1 MILPQKGN
9 YFIHTPPPPTE
20 RPSPVVDKDSFL
32 TRLSPDISVFTR
44 ARSGF
49 TLIELLVVVLII
61 GILASIALPQYRL
74 AVAKSRYSQLILLG
88 NAYRQAEERYRIA
101 NGDYTYDFEEL
112 DVDLPNGWH
121 LVANVNNRSIASDDG
136 KLRCYLNDGSGGLTV
151 YCSLEGNNYYP
162 VNETRRLCWARK
174 DNAFAA
180 KVCKSLGG
188 VFELAIPSGDYYLL
202 P

>member
-1 MILPQKGN
+1 MQHG
-9 YFIHTPPPPTE
+9 
-20 RPSPVVDKDSFL
+20 
-32 TRLSPDISVFTR
+32 
-44 ARSGF
+44 SGF

-61 GILASIALPQYRL
+61 GILAAIAVPQYRL
-74 AVAKSRYSQLILLG
+74 AVAKSRYLQLIVLAD
-88 NAYRQAEERYRIA
+88 AYREAEERYRMA

-112 DVDLPNGWH
+112 DVDLPGGWH
-121 LVANVNNRSIASDDG
+121 LVANANNRAIASADS
-136 KLRCYLNDGSGGLTV
+136 KLICRLYDGSGGLTV
-151 YCSLEGNNYYP
+151 YCTTGDNNYYP

-188 VFELAIPSGDYYLL
+188 VFELSIPSGDYYLL